1 MLKKEVIIG
10 GGTGSSVVLTGL
22 KDTPGIELTALAV
35 VTDSGGSTGRL
46 RDEFGFLPVGDLRQC
61 LTALSDGESQEDI
74 RKLLLYRFS
83 KGNGLQGHN
92 LGNLILTA
100 LEDIENSPGK
110 AIETAG
116 KIFGIKG
123 KVFPITEVDTH
134 LVIKYEDGT
143 TLIGEHFLD
152 DHSRGGKKITSL
164 SLSQP
169 APLYEKARK
178 TLIEADTIIIGP
190 GDLYGSLLPHSLVK
204 GFREALSQSKGK
216 MVYIVNLMTHYS
228 QTHNMTAQN
237 HVDTIA
243 QYFGRYPDVI
253 IINDGKIAPE
263 ILSAYALEKE
273 YPVEDDLET
282 KKREYPATV
291 IRADLISQVIA
302 QQDTQDAI
310 TRSLLRHDPVKLA
323 QILKNQ

>member
-1 MLKKEVIIG
+1 MSKKEVIIG

-22 KDTPGIELTALAV
+22 KNIPGIDLTALAV

-61 LTALSDGESQEDI
+61 LMALSDGESQEDI
-74 RKLLLYRFS
+74 RKMLLYRFS

-116 KIFGIKG
+116 RIFGIKG

-134 LVIKYEDGT
+134 LVITYEDGT
-143 TLIGEHFLD
+143 QVVGEHFLD
-152 DHSRGGKKITSL
+152 EHSRGGKKITSL
-164 SLSQP
+164 ALSQP
-169 APLYEKARK
+169 APLYEKARQ

-190 GDLYGSLLPHSLVK
+190 GDLYGSLLPHSLVD
-204 GFREALSQSKGK
+204 GFTEALSQSKGK

-228 QTHNMTAQN
+228 QTHGMTAQN

-253 IINDGKIAPE
+253 IINSGKIAPE
-263 ILSAYALEKE
+263 ILNAYTLEKE

-282 KKREYPATV
+282 KKSEHNALI
-291 IRADLISQVIA
+291 IRADLISQVIT
-302 QQDTQDAI
+302 QQNAHDAV

-323 QILKNQ
+323 QILQNQ